1 MLNERW
7 DTIDKEGEENR
18 KEASS
23 KASSDLEEYVFVP
36 LVNDVVYKYNE
47 QTLSLIKNDTV
58 IIKINIPNKPKHIT
72 KIKYTDYNGT
82 NIYNIVDLIGY
93 AVDENSLGLVHTLD
107 QCDIVKGILIN
118 GEIKQYGKDLSKQ
131 EIIFPKSEVMSKLYL
146 IRVLK
151 VDLSN
156 DIKINLMVEKKPVR
170 KTKYRSLEEI
180 DKKKIKG
187 IIDLLYG
194 NKNDRDID
202 SLVDSLRYMISYH
215 RVE

>member
-7 DTIDKEGEENR
+7 DTIDKEREENR

-58 IIKINIPNKPKHIT
+58 IIKINISNKPKHIT

-93 AVDENSLGLVHTLD
+93 GVDENSLGLVHTLD